1 MLSANTIIEIIASKD
16 GKFYKM
22 VMTVA
27 EWKIKPK
34 KKGFSQFKLEK

>member
-1 MLSANTIIEIIASKD
+1 MQPDTIIEIIASKD

-22 VMTVA
+22 IMTVE

-34 KKGFSQFKLEK
+34 KQRI